1 MIKEHI
7 RTVTVQGVAYTY
19 RVLQPSTPTVE
30 PVILLGGVLEGMH
43 DWAYLEGTVL
53 PRASLVTV
61 DLPGLRST
69 AFQGADRDDV
79 DTLCVGLEGIIED
92 LGAPRVNLYGYSL
105 GAAVS
110 FQYAQRRPE
119 RVARLLI
126 GGVPDQVTEELVAH
140 LRRATDRARAGDA
153 DGFAALMAERL
164 LCLDESHSV
173 HRRELT
179 LGYLQRFM
187 RNAARTPH
195 KVDLLATAL
204 TSRHHPLTGGL
215 TGVPTMVFTG
225 EHDHLHPLERQHAF
239 NATIDDSRFVT
250 FPDCDHML
258 PLQRPEAVTSLVAS
272 FLMQEPTAGSSDIA
286 DPLPVNGRR
295 AGTRPA

>member
-1 MIKEHI
+1 MIEEHI
-7 RTVTVQGVAYTY
+7 RAVTVQGVRYTY
-19 RVLQPSTPTVE
+19 RVLQPSVPAAE
-30 PVILLGGVLEGMH
+30 PVVVLGGVLEGMY

-61 DLPGLRST
+61 DLPALRST

-79 DTLCVGLEGIIED
+79 DTLCVGLEGIIAD
-92 LGAPRVNLYGYSL
+92 LGAARVNLYGYSL
-105 GAAVS
+105 GAAVA
-110 FQYAQRRPE
+110 FQYAQRNSE

-153 DGFAALMAERL
+153 DGFATLMAERL
-164 LCLDESHSV
+164 LCLDESHHV
-173 HRRELT
+173 HRRALT
-179 LGYLQRFM
+179 LGYLRRFM
-187 RNAARTPH
+187 RNAAGMPH

-225 EHDHLHPLERQHAF
+225 EHDHLHPLDRQRAF
-239 NATIDDSRFVT
+239 TATIDDSRFVT

-258 PLQRPEAVTSLVAS
+258 PLQRPEAVTSLVGS
-272 FLMQEPTAGSSDIA
+272 FLMREPM
-286 DPLPVNGRR
+286 VNSG
-295 AGTRPA
+295 ASVA